1 MLNKQFFYGGQ
12 AVIEGVMMRGRNS
25 LAIAVRRP
33 DGEIVVKE
41 EKPSAWANSRIREIP
56 FLRGIVVLV
65 ETLIIG
71 IKALYYSASVAI
83 EDEDIDE
90 EVTSRMLFGSVAVG
104 LIIAIALFVALP
116 WFLVKYLII
125 PNSTPLIG
133 NLADGFIRLA
143 LFGVYLKAI
152 SLMPDIRRVFAYHG
166 AEHATIN
173 AYEAG
178 ESLEVE
184 NVRKYTT
191 AHSRCGTSFL
201 LFVLVIAIIA
211 HAFLGDPPLWLGFII
226 RLGILPAIAAVSYE
240 LIKFFAAHTDNRI
253 VRMILAPGM
262 ALQSMTTR
270 VPDDQQIEVG
280 IAALKCVLDTDAKLP
295 LIIRHLFQ
303 VKFLLEE
310 TQRLHFGIRQIEERT
325 IMTRKKINHFRFADN
340 FPQFVATLSRHNSI
354 KRSNIH

>member
-1 MLNKQFFYGGQ
+1 
-12 AVIEGVMMRGRNS
+12 MRGRES

-33 DGEIVVKE
+33 NGEIVVKD
-41 EKPSAWANSRIREIP
+41 EKPSSWANGRIREIP
-56 FLRGIVVLV
+56 LLRGIVVLI

-83 EDEDIDE
+83 EEEEIDE

-104 LIIAIALFVALP
+104 LIIAVALFVGLP
-116 WFLVKYLII
+116 YVLVHYVII

-133 NLADGFIRLA
+133 NVADGVIRLCFF
-143 LFGVYLKAI
+143 LIYLKAI

-178 ESLEVE
+178 ENLEVE

-211 HAFLGDPPLWLGFII
+211 HAFLGDPPFWLGFLI
-226 RLGILPAIAAVSYE
+226 RLAMLPAIAAVSYE
-240 LIKFFAAHTDNRI
+240 LIKYFAGHTDKKI

-270 VPDDQQIEVG
+270 KPDDQQIEVG
-280 IAALKCVLDTDAKLP
+280 IAALKRVLDTD
-295 LIIRHLFQ
+295 I
-303 VKFLLEE
+303 KFPEK
-310 TQRLHFGIRQIEERT
+310 TGPVTGVADGSDGI
-325 IMTRKKINHFRFADN
+325 
-340 FPQFVATLSRHNSI
+340 S
-354 KRSNIH
+354 